1 MDPQEWLKT
10 KMPVMKACDENW
22 TMERYDFP
30 QNVRDWIKNNW
41 IKVNEKGGGTYAE
54 PNYFN
59 DKRNDPLHAW
69 YGMSSMDEL
78 S

>member
-1 MDPQEWLKT
+1 
-10 KMPVMKACDENW
+10 
-22 TMERYDFP
+22 MERYDFP

-69 YGMSSMDEL
+69 YGMSSMDEP

>member
-1 MDPQEWLKT
+1 
-10 KMPVMKACDENW
+10 MKGCDENW
-22 TMERYDFP
+22 TMERYNFP
-30 QNVRDWIKNNW
+30 QNVRVWIKNNW

-69 YGMSSMDEL
+69 YGMSSMDEP